1 MGRSDNNQDNAQE
14 LVHDEME
21 ESHVI
26 GCLLFTE
33 NVYSLVCRYL
43 DDDCFYMYKYRD
55 IWKAINKLGKN
66 AIPIDVVSV
75 TAELAKM
82 DTKAT
87 AYDVVEAVN
96 KVGTVVNVEYHAMRL
111 KELGQRRKLWRIGC
125 GLSNVG
131 LSESEDIADVHK
143 KVVDGINSVFGQAS
157 GVSNL
162 FDAAKSLQKIIA
174 LNTSHTGMTG
184 TPTGF
189 SSVDA
194 KGGLHKSDLII
205 VAGETS
211 MGKTSLALSMTQNA
225 IERGAKIAFY
235 SMEMTKEQITARL
248 LSVKTNIP
256 SSEILY
262 SSSLM
267 SDQLNKIH
275 ECCEAMPGNNLLF
288 DDSSTSNTDSILL
301 SIRTQ
306 KLQHDIDGAVVDYL
320 QILGVN
326 SKERMTREQVMG
338 DAARKLK
345 NIAKELNIWIIA
357 ISQLSRDSS
366 SPEPSLS
373 RLRDSGQIAEAAGV
387 VMLVYRPEYYNRS
400 YPTPYEDQAKYPTE
414 GTAMID
420 IAKGRNI
427 GTFKFFLDF
436 EKSSC
441 SFHDSEKVKN
451 ESSWEPVVED
461 APF

>member
-1 MGRSDNNQDNAQE
+1 MDPSDKSQDQAHV

-26 GCLLFTE
+26 GCLLFNE
-33 NVYSLVCRYL
+33 DVYGLICQYL
-43 DDDCFYMYKYRD
+43 DEDCFYTYKCRV
-55 IWKAINKLGKN
+55 IWRAINKLGKS
-66 AIPIDVVSV
+66 AQPIDVVSV
-75 TAELAKM
+75 TAELSKM
-82 DTKAT
+82 DTNIT
-87 AYDVVEAVN
+87 AYDVVDTVDKVN
-96 KVGTVVNVEYHAMRL
+96 TVINVEYHAMRL
-111 KELGQRRKLWRIGC
+111 RELSQRRKLWRIGC
-125 GLSNVG
+125 GLSKVG
-131 LSESEDIADVHK
+131 LSENEDIAEAHK
-143 KVVDGINSVFGQAS
+143 NVVDGINTVFGQAT

-162 FDAAKSLQKIIA
+162 FDAAKSLKEIIT
-174 LNTSHTGMTG
+174 LNAKYTGITG

-189 SSVDA
+189 SVVDA

-248 LSVKTNIP
+248 LSVKTKIP
-256 SSEILY
+256 SNEILY
-262 SSSLM
+262 SSNLM
-267 SDQLNKIH
+267 TDQLKRIS
-275 ECCEAMPGNNLLF
+275 ECCDALPGENLLF
-288 DDSSTSNTDSILL
+288 DDNSTSNTDSILL

-306 KLQHDIDGAVVDYL
+306 KLQHNIDGAVVDYL

-326 SKERMTREQVMG
+326 SKDRMTREQVMG

-345 NIAKELNIWIIA
+345 NIAKELNIWVIA
-357 ISQLSRDSS
+357 LSQLSRDNS

-373 RLRDSGQIAEAAGV
+373 RLRDSGQIAEAADV
-387 VMLVYRPEYYNRS
+387 VMLIYRPEYYNRS
-400 YPTPYEDQAKYPTE
+400 YPAPYEDQSKYPTE
-414 GTAMID
+414 GTAMVD
-420 IAKGRNI
+420 VAKGRNI

-436 EKSSC
+436 ERSSC
-441 SFHDSEKVKN
+441 SFHDSDKITDETFTM
-451 ESSWEPVVED
+451 PVIED